1 MSGKKYTEEDICPV
15 DLQVKTTVVTNA
27 INLAEKKFT
36 TIQETESFR
45 SLTRVHPT
53 QGEPDPADE
62 SEYVYQ
68 ICEIMRKVYYSLT
81 PLKNKAFMT
90 AQNFEK
96 IMQKGIVASKMAKN
110 GYQKVDLAISFQTA
124 SGNQRNVDFLGFCFV
139 MSKFYEEKVTKYAP
153 GVELYEF
160 LESLIV

>member
-1 MSGKKYTEEDICPV
+1 MGATASAGLLIRPAHRGAWRGRSGALTLGAAYRAAPQNIYFSNEFMSGKKYTEEDICPV
-15 DLQVKTTVVTNA
+15 DLQVKTTVVTDA
-27 INLAEKKFT
+27 INLAKKKFT

-90 AQNFEK
+90 A
-96 IMQKGIVASKMAKN
+96 
-110 GYQKVDLAISFQTA
+110 
-124 SGNQRNVDFLGFCFV
+124 
-139 MSKFYEEKVTKYAP
+139 
-153 GVELYEF
+153 
-160 LESLIV
+160 